1 MYLANSSVLKVGI
14 TRAAQMP
21 TRWLDQGAAQAL
33 PIARVKNRRLSG
45 LIEDLLRS
53 QVADKTNWRTLLK
66 QDAEPLDLVA
76 ERDRLL
82 AEFAADIHQIEQQEG
97 PGSVS
102 LLTDSAVENFR
113 YPVLQYPTKI
123 SSHNFD
129 KNPLVSGRL
138 QGIKGQYLILDTGV
152 INLRKFT
159 SYHIHFSVD

>member
-1 MYLANSSVLKVGI
+1 MKRCEYTIHFIVNRGALGVAHFGYRGVPENSTLKMLHHVEHR
-14 TRAAQMP
+14 T
-21 TRWLDQGAAQAL
+21 D
-33 PIARVKNRRLSG
+33 N
-45 LIEDLLRS
+45 LI
-53 QVADKTNWRTLLK
+53 VI
-66 QDAEPLDLVA
+66 A
-76 ERDRLL
+76 ERNRLL